1 MRSTFSGLNSAVRGI
16 YANQLSLDTVGHN
29 IANANTEG
37 YSRQRVNLA
46 TTRPEVVYGGVGALQ
61 VGTGVAI
68 ESVTRARDTFMDRQ
82 YWKENSTLGYASNL
96 VSTYS
101 QIEDIFNDE
110 VGSLGIQTVLNN
122 FWQSWETLADN
133 ASSESARTAVRERGA
148 ELVQAIQHASD
159 QVADLVDNVNSTL
172 NAKVAEINE
181 LSSEIYSLNKQIANI
196 EVGGMENANDLR
208 DRRDLL
214 TDKLSKM
221 MNVRVFEDKNHNY
234 VVQVSDVVLAD
245 GGGYTPLALND
256 PATSMDADYGFE
268 SRYVIVAGSN
278 DQRVKFTSGEMKALQ
293 ETNTTIAKRYL
304 DDLSTMSKFLLQ
316 EFNGVHRAGFGS
328 DNSTG
333 NNFFGSPAVNYGDP
347 TAIPPVAGP
356 TYTKGGWIQA
366 LSINSDLYNDGGE
379 ALIAA
384 KTLISNPVTQSN
396 VTGGQASV
404 GGTYTS
410 TATVAYQVR
419 INTVNAAGQVQT
431 ASYSIDGGTTWVA
444 IAAGDTDTT
453 NANYTILNNLPN
465 GLSLTITTDIDNRAY
480 DPLPVPPVADIY
492 TFSVPQGNASGDN
505 ATNLANKLKNP
516 TAATSNLRGFSLDGY
531 YGSVI
536 GELGIQAQTSKRLEA
551 NQETLVDQIEN
562 WRQAT
567 AGVNID
573 EEMTNMIRF
582 QKGYNAAA
590 RILTSIDE
598 MLDKLIN
605 GTGVVGR

>member
-1 MRSTFSGLNSAVRGI
+1 MRSTFSGLNTVVRGI
-16 YANQLSLDTVGHN
+16 YAQQLSLDTTGHN

-46 TTRPEVVYGGVGALQ
+46 TTLPEVVYGGMGAQQ

-68 ESVTRARDTFMDRQ
+68 ESVTRARDIFMDRQ
-82 YWKENSTLGYASNL
+82 FWKESSSLGYGATS

-110 VGSLGIQTVLNN
+110 LPDIGLQTVLNN
-122 FWQSWETLADN
+122 FWQSWETLSTN
-133 ASSESARTAVRERGA
+133 ASNDSARTAVRERGA
-148 ELVQAIQHASD
+148 ELVEAIQHAND
-159 QVADLVDNVNSTL
+159 QLRDIVTNINDTL
-172 NAKVAEINE
+172 SSKVAEINE
-181 LSSEIYSLNKQIANI
+181 MSSEIYTLNKQIANI
-196 EVGGMENANDLR
+196 EVGGRDNANDLR

-221 MNVRVFEDKNHNY
+221 MNVRVFEDSDHNY
-234 VVQVSDVVLAD
+234 VIQVSDVVLAD
-245 GGGYTPLALND
+245 GAGYTPLALND

-268 SRYVIVAGSN
+268 SRYVVVAGGGN
-278 DQRVKFTSGEMKALQ
+278 QRVNFTNGEMKALQ
-293 ETNTTIAKRYL
+293 EANSTIPKTYL
-304 DDLSTMSKFLLQ
+304 DSLSTISKFLLQ
-316 EFNGVHRAGFGS
+316 EFNAVHRSGFGT
-328 DNSTG
+328 DNST
-333 NNFFGSPAVNYGDP
+333 NTNFFGNPAVNYGDP

-356 TYTKGGWIQA
+356 ALSKGGWIDA
-366 LSINSDLYNDGGE
+366 LGINSDLYNDGGL
-379 ALIAA
+379 AKIAA
-384 KTLISNPVTQSN
+384 KTLVSNPVNQSN
-396 VTGGQASV
+396 ASGGQASV

-431 ASYSIDGGTTWVA
+431 ASYSIDGGINWVA
-444 IAAGDTDTT
+444 VTAANTDTT
-453 NANYTILNNLPN
+453 NPNFTVLNNLPN
-465 GLSLTITTDIDNRAY
+465 GLSLTISTDINNRNY
-480 DPLPVPPVADIY
+480 DPVPVPPVADIY
-492 TFSVPQGNASGDN
+492 SFSVPQGNASGDN
-505 ATNLANKLKNP
+505 ATLLTNKLKNP
-516 TAATSNLRGFSLDGY
+516 TAETSGLSGSSLDGFY
-531 YGSVI
+531 SSMI
-536 GELGIQAQTSKRLEA
+536 GELGVKAQNSSRLEE
-551 NQETLVDQIEN
+551 NQQTLVDQIEN

-590 RILTSIDE
+590 RIMTSIDE